1 MPFITARVISVIRP
15 DTAALGFVSAGPDQ
29 SVLCATLV
37 QLEAV
42 IIGDITQHT
51 FEWEQSFGTPVTLIN
66 PNTLTPSFVNPQ
78 TSEIIFTFYTDR
90 GTPFEQSDDVLISRR
105 PTDIFRN
112 SLGTGADPN
121 TGGTGS
127 PTTSNV
133 VLPQFRDLNVRLTN
147 DTYNYP
153 AAGYSPIYTVTDLDK
168 VREDLGG
175 SYWLM
180 NDIDLSSYTNWNPI
194 GTLER
199 PFYGEFQGNGYIIDN
214 MTIANVVRNVGLFGH
229 ANSGAL
235 IEKLGVTNASVTGNS
250 SSWYAAILVGSA
262 AGNATGVFDGGTLTI
277 RDCYVEG
284 AVDSDGDRG
293 GGLIGYTGTNTS
305 TLFEN
310 TYADVT
316 VTGGGTRTGGWCGW
330 WELEI
335 ATGIENYWNETK
347 TVAGFGSAGDT
358 PGATEVSGLTTA
370 QLTAETNFTGWNFT
384 TTWEI
389 DEGVTPP
396 TVQEQT
402 PSINTIR
409 TGAYCD
415 NYMIT
420 WNRPD
425 SRTYTFVGSYYETR
439 SGTNWIDKT
448 FVSADQ
454 NHISV
459 AAGQYRLTTIW
470 RHAVTGLVTRD
481 VEIIHTAGLT
491 APSGRPGGVEALR
504 GVVGAASTNN
514 LIIII
519 QNPRKISKSETD
531 TLARSIGD
539 ATSNEVTNLVRGSG
553 VQKDLGIDTLKQSIG
568 DATFGGDVVVNRDE
582 GASIG

>member
-1 MPFITARVISVIRP
+1 MPFITARVLSVVRD
-15 DTAALGFVSAGPDQ
+15 DTAPLGFVSAGPDQ

-127 PTTSNV
+127 LTTSNV

-147 DTYNYP
+147 NTYNP
-153 AAGYSPIYTVTDLDK
+153 SNEVI
-168 VREDLGG
+168 
-175 SYWLM
+175 
-180 NDIDLSSYTNWNPI
+180 
-194 GTLER
+194 
-199 PFYGEFQGNGYIIDN
+199 
-214 MTIANVVRNVGLFGH
+214 
-229 ANSGAL
+229 
-235 IEKLGVTNASVTGNS
+235 
-250 SSWYAAILVGSA
+250 
-262 AGNATGVFDGGTLTI
+262 
-277 RDCYVEG
+277 
-284 AVDSDGDRG
+284 
-293 GGLIGYTGTNTS
+293 
-305 TLFEN
+305 
-310 TYADVT
+310 
-316 VTGGGTRTGGWCGW
+316 TGGGC
-330 WELEI
+330 E
-335 ATGIENYWNETK
+335 
-347 TVAGFGSAGDT
+347 D
-358 PGATEVSGLTTA
+358 
-370 QLTAETNFTGWNFT
+370 
-384 TTWEI
+384 
-389 DEGVTPP
+389 
-396 TVQEQT
+396 
-402 PSINTIR
+402 
-409 TGAYCD
+409 
-415 NYMIT
+415 YMIT
-420 WNRPD
+420 WDRPD
-425 SRTYTFVGSYYETR
+425 SRTVFVGSTELSYTFVGSYYETR

-568 DATFGGDVVVNRDE
+568 DATFGGDIVVTRNN